1 MEEVIT
7 DCRTEEG
14 KTVGLIDS
22 IIFIARILSER
33 DLSTETVQSAL
44 KDFRNDEDVKKIFQ
58 RGTS

>member
-22 IIFIARILSER
+22 IIFIARILAER
-33 DLSTETVQSAL
+33 DLSTDTVKSAL
-44 KDFRNDEDVKKIFQ
+44 KDFRNDEDVRRIFK
-58 RGTS
+58 